1 MMGCFKFLKDI
12 EYLKKRI
19 IEINK
24 QIDNIYEILEF
35 FTNESKRKNL
45 DESNSNVFTKNNK
58 QQPIFL
64 TKNNSSYKKLEKAMK
79 EPVKEYDQ
87 IKNL

>member
-1 MMGCFKFLKDI
+1 MKVIVMFLQRRI
-12 EYLKKRI
+12 E
-19 IEINK
+19 
-24 QIDNIYEILEF
+24 
-35 FTNESKRKNL
+35 
-45 DESNSNVFTKNNK
+45 NNK

-87 IKNL
+87 IKKLVEITDENIIKKTDMDASKNVKLLPSKKINIKK

>member
-1 MMGCFKFLKDI
+1 MKVIVMFLQRRI
-12 EYLKKRI
+12 E
-19 IEINK
+19 
-24 QIDNIYEILEF
+24 
-35 FTNESKRKNL
+35 
-45 DESNSNVFTKNNK
+45 NNK

-87 IKNL
+87 IKKLVEITDENIIKKTDMDASKIVKLLPSKNKNKK